1 MKILNYKINFP
12 VRFPSINYEW
22 INFVE
27 KISRRIPR
35 KDIWF
40 SSLFGIDFTYNF
52 DKRWKSNINIYIY
65 QLDLFI
71 NRPSKG
77 VNDLSKNISQDWDS
91 RQKRV
96 YRKYF
101 TNNLYLAVIRTPI
114 GNDWFRP

>member
-1 MKILNYKINFP
+1 MKILNYEINFP
-12 VRFPSINYEW
+12 VKFPSINYEW

-71 NRPSKG
+71 DRPSKG
-77 VNDLSKNISQDWDS
+77 VNDLSK
-91 RQKRV
+91 
-96 YRKYF
+96 
-101 TNNLYLAVIRTPI
+101 TYLKIEIVDRREFIVNTLQI
-114 GNDWFRP
+114 TYT